1 MGAVEAAHSISN
13 LTDEISMATREQTIA
28 IDRIIDALLD
38 ERRTAG
44 EIHLAKLDVATCNAS
59 CGHDCSL
66 QETLSIGR
74 ALGMEL
80 PEDRDIHL
88 LAIVAG
94 NVTTFSEQLTPA
106 VEAALGEACDR
117 VCMLLSETKIK
128 NR

>member
-1 MGAVEAAHSISN
+1 
-13 LTDEISMATREQTIA
+13 
-28 IDRIIDALLD
+28 
-38 ERRTAG
+38 
-44 EIHLAKLDVATCNAS
+44 
-59 CGHDCSL
+59 
-66 QETLSIGR
+66 
-74 ALGMEL
+74 MEL